1 MKKGKIFLISGPSG
15 VGKGTIREFILNDK
29 SLKMQLS
36 ISCTTRKPRVGEQD
50 GVDYYY
56 IEESDFVSKIA
67 QNQFVEHVKY
77 VGNRYG
83 TLKSELERITMSG
96 HNVFLEIEIV
106 GALKVIAEM
115 DVVSIFILPPDS
127 NALYERLKNRGTESE
142 EVIKDRLHKAQVE
155 MEHKNDYKY
164 QVINDNLQHAVE
176 QIKNIIIKETQ
187 GE

>member
-15 VGKGTIREFILNDK
+15 VGKGTIREFILNDE

-56 IEESDFVSKIA
+56 IEESDFVNKIA
-67 QNQFVEHVKY
+67 QNQFIEHVKY

-187 GE
+187 SE